1 MIEDP
6 AAFSS
11 SSSPVGLLSSSLAP
25 LIPPAHPFWTL
36 YFGMELRGFVALF
49 ALWAHLA
56 GLSLSVSVDNLLF
69 HLLESECAR
78 LFLITLVWMKR
89 ALAPSSGFLTDDS
102 PLLLDFK
109 S

>member
-1 MIEDP
+1 
-6 AAFSS
+6 
-11 SSSPVGLLSSSLAP
+11 
-25 LIPPAHPFWTL
+25 
-36 YFGMELRGFVALF
+36 MELRGFVALF

-56 GLSLSVSVDNLLF
+56 GLSLSVSVDNLPF
-69 HLLESECAR
+69 HLLESECAC

-89 ALAPSSGFLTDDS
+89 ALAPSFGFLTDDS